1 MRYYMYP
8 FEINGISK
16 FILWGISQIL
26 KVLYEVF
33 STPDAGEVCRA
44 VKHLKNREP
53 FLVRHEKNGR
63 GERI

>member
-16 FILWGISQIL
+16 IILWGISQIV

-33 STPDAGEVCRA
+33 SDAGKVCRA

-53 FLVRHEKNGR
+53 FLVRHEKSGR

>member
-1 MRYYMYP
+1 MEYQKFEYYGEYHKDLKCYTRYFP
-8 FEINGISK
+8 T
-16 FILWGISQIL
+16 L
-26 KVLYEVF
+26 
-33 STPDAGEVCRA
+33 GEVCRA